1 MIHWLMMID
10 SINSLK
16 DRKGCPGR
24 HMRLRGHPFLSDIT
38 VNAIWHVNQ
47 NCLDKLEA
55 GQAVHVEIQRFD
67 LEEYVAMEYDVTVG
81 AR

>member
-1 MIHWLMMID
+1 MYNAGIQSGDILTKIGE
-10 SINSLK
+10 SEIVT
-16 DRKGCPGR
+16 
-24 HMRLRGHPFLSDIT
+24 MRDY
-38 VNAIWHVNQ
+38 Q

>member
-1 MIHWLMMID
+1 
-10 SINSLK
+10 
-16 DRKGCPGR
+16 
-24 HMRLRGHPFLSDIT
+24 MRDY
-38 VNAIWHVNQ
+38 Q